1 MGGVTNSAPWQPLSA
16 RLAGKPVQ
24 DALFEGVPPHLE
36 MPLRSWLVAAL
47 KDHGVAMRVGV
58 RLRRPISG
66 NPANELVSAGREEML
81 DVIDAILYI
90 SRETESI
97 RLRET
102 LDGLLDEGG
111 SAYRVSD
118 DLLSLERR
126 VDSSVAEAVRAT
138 RATATKAGRRAAA
151 THLAEAWGKAYGL
164 KPDPGIAYREA
175 VRAVEAAAIPLVLPA
190 DPLPTLGKVLASLR
204 QGAAKWELVIADKNG
219 APAPIDS
226 VIAMIGLLWC
236 GHRDRHAGGP
246 TTAPI
251 TQPAAEAAVHLAATL
266 VHWFSSGAVRRKPG
280 P

>member
-1 MGGVTNSAPWQPLSA
+1 MTNSAPWQPLSA

-126 VDSSVAEAVRAT
+126 VDSSV
-138 RATATKAGRRAAA
+138 
-151 THLAEAWGKAYGL
+151 
-164 KPDPGIAYREA
+164 
-175 VRAVEAAAIPLVLPA
+175 
-190 DPLPTLGKVLASLR
+190 
-204 QGAAKWELVIADKNG
+204 
-219 APAPIDS
+219 
-226 VIAMIGLLWC
+226 
-236 GHRDRHAGGP
+236 
-246 TTAPI
+246 
-251 TQPAAEAAVHLAATL
+251 
-266 VHWFSSGAVRRKPG
+266 
-280 P
+280 